1 MSKINRIKGNKIEFS
16 LDEKVLTGLVLK
28 HFQRK
33 PVDAQIYIVA
43 VGNDIYEI
51 HEKLSHGIV
60 IKVVIELIPSSTDL
74 AKWYKTLINEFD
86 YYLVG
91 GATS

>member
-1 MSKINRIKGNKIEFS
+1 MNLINKIVKNKIEFTF
-16 LDEKVLTGLVLK
+16 EGKTLTGLVLK

-33 PVDAQIYIVA
+33 PVDAQIYIVV

-60 IKVVIELIPSSTDL
+60 INSVIELIPTQTDL
-74 AKWYKTLINEFD
+74 AKWYKTLIDGFD
-86 YYLVG
+86 YFEV
-91 GATS
+91 SH